1 MAMVATTFTK
11 LMLLFKFSTKNE
23 IVFYSMLLKDQF
35 AEVISLKLCIDF
47 LSSLNST
54 KVYGKL
60 HDINGKH

>member
-1 MAMVATTFTK
+1 MVATTFTK

-23 IVFYSMLLKDQF
+23 IVFYSMLLKNQF

-54 KVYGKL
+54 KSYRKL
-60 HDINGKH
+60 HDINVKH